1 MDEQLTTPEAMLE
14 RIVIALEKINEI
26 LEAQQEE

>member
-1 MDEQLTTPEAMLE
+1 MDDQLTTVDAQLE

-26 LEAQQEE
+26 LEAQGE